1 MEELTEFGQE
11 LQENTVYVNPEKS
24 TMDDCT
30 SIRFTGKNSILVI
43 EDGVNIRDSEIIFDG
58 NNAVVYLSRN
68 KHTYRLAIHAH
79 SNTCIYIGRDNY
91 FNGRATL
98 ITSERQNIIIG
109 DDGLFSFGIYVR
121 TADPHLLY
129 SCDTKERINE
139 SKSVLMRDHVWIGQG
154 ALILK
159 GSSIGSGSVIGGG
172 AVVSGKAIP
181 SNTVAAGNPAKVV
194 KRKIFFSKECVHNY
208 GKKKSDRYKR
218 MDSDCWIYEPEQNEY
233 NLKNVDCHLCRS
245 KSAEDKLA
253 IIQRELVNNTEKN
266 RFYIGEKQPSKKFR
280 FRFWR

>member
-1 MEELTEFGQE
+1 M
-11 LQENTVYVNPEKS
+11 
-24 TMDDCT
+24 
-30 SIRFTGKNSILVI
+30 
-43 EDGVNIRDSEIIFDG
+43 
-58 NNAVVYLSRN
+58 
-68 KHTYRLAIHAH
+68 
-79 SNTCIYIGRDNY
+79 
-91 FNGRATL
+91 
-98 ITSERQNIIIG
+98 
-109 DDGLFSFGIYVR
+109 R

-129 SCDTKERINE
+129 SCETKERINE
-139 SKSVLMRDHVWIGQG
+139 SKSVLMGDHVWIGQG

-253 IIQRELVNNTEKN
+253 IIQQELVNNTEKK

>member
-58 NNAVVYLSRN
+58 NNAVVYLN
-68 KHTYRLAIHAH
+68 
-79 SNTCIYIGRDNY
+79 
-91 FNGRATL
+91 
-98 ITSERQNIIIG
+98 
-109 DDGLFSFGIYVR
+109 
-121 TADPHLLY
+121 

-139 SKSVLMRDHVWIGQG
+139 SKSVLMGDHVWIGQG